1 MPDADRASHLH
12 HTNGGDTRLRQRLSR
27 RRSACADA
35 HLRRTAGVLHHRGW
49 PAGAGLLIWTFTDF
63 ADRKAKR
70 AALSAVPEW
79 TAFLGRAAPMVHHH
93 ESRLMT
99 SVIPL
104 GLPDAQP

>member
-1 MPDADRASHLH
+1 MLIEHRIYTTRTEATRAFVNAYRDEGLPVQMPIF
-12 HTNGGDTRLRQRLSR
+12 
-27 RRSACADA
+27 
-35 HLRRTAGVLHHRGW
+35 
-49 PAGAGLLIWTFTDF
+49 GAPLAFFTTEVGPLEQVLLIWTFTDF